1 MDHKNYY
8 EMLEISVS
16 ASAQEIEKA
25 YVRAKNAY
33 AGDSAALYSLMSVD
47 DCKAVLQQIEEA
59 YSVLGFPEKR
69 REYDRVRGLNQTS
82 RNPFEDTASIVSP
95 ASWTQPETTFADEEK
110 EHVAP
115 ERKFEYQ
122 GHGSI
127 HHEAKVSKVQ
137 ALKKFGLEYE
147 PDQAMEQK
155 IEQTT
160 DFNGPFLKEVREY
173 RGVTMERLVDMT
185 RISKTYLNAI
195 ESDDIKKLPAD
206 AYTRGFVSQ
215 YAKVIKLNP
224 DLVAT
229 SYIHHIKRLKGAK

>member
-16 ASAQEIEKA
+16 ASAQDIEKA

-33 AGDSAALYSLMSVD
+33 SGDSAALYSLMSAD
-47 DCKAVLQQIEEA
+47 DCQAVLQQIEEA

-82 RNPFEDTASIVSP
+82 RNPFEDTASIANPVSWS
-95 ASWTQPETTFADEEK
+95 APESSLVEEK
-110 EHVAP
+110 EPSVS
-115 ERKFEYQ
+115 ERQFEYQ

-127 HHEAKVSKVQ
+127 QHEAKVSKVQ
-137 ALKKFGLEYE
+137 ALKKFGLDYV
-147 PDQAMEQK
+147 PDLAMEQK
-155 IEQTT
+155 IEQATE
-160 DFNGPFLKEVREY
+160 FNGPFLKEVREY

-185 RISKTYLNAI
+185 RISKTYLTAI
-195 ESDDIKKLPAD
+195 ETDDIKKLPAD

-224 DLVAT
+224 ELVAT
-229 SYIHHIKRLKGAK
+229 SYLHYIKRLKGAK